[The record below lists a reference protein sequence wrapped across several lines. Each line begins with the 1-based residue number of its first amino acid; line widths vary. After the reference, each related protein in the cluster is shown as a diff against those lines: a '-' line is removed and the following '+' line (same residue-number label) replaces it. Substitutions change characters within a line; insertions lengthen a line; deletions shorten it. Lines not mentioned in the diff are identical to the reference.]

1 VSARIEAVLL
11 DLGGVL
17 IEIVGADRML
27 AWSPALPDM
36 ATMWNRW
43 LASPTVRAYE
53 TGRLARAAFAR
64 GVIEEFG
71 LDVDD
76 EAFLAEF
83 ARWPR
88 RMFEGTP
95 ALLEDLRRRFRIAS
109 LSNTNELH
117 WDRFERDWS
126 LSSRFDANFPSH
138 AVGRLKPDADYFEH
152 VLAMLGVAPGNAV
165 FLDDHPVNVA
175 AAAKVGLVARRAL
188 GPQGVRAALAE
199 LGLDSPHSSSGRLP

>member
-1 VSARIEAVLL
+1 MSARIEAVLL

-53 TGRLARAAFAR
+53 TGRLPRAAFAR
-64 GVIEEFG
+64 GVIDEFG
-71 LDVDD
+71 LDVDA
-76 EAFLAEF
+76 ETFLAEF

-88 RMFEGTP
+88 RMFEDTP

-117 WDRFERDWS
+117 WERFERDWG
-126 LSSRFDANFPSH
+126 LSSRFHANFPSY

-152 VLAMLGVAPGNAV
+152 VLAALGVAPGNAL

-175 AAAKVGLVARRAL
+175 AAAKVGLVARQAL
-188 GPQGVRAALAE
+188 GPQGVRDALVE
-199 LGLDSPHSSSGRLP
+199 LGLDGPHTPSGRPS